1 LAFSH
6 LFYTSIPLVCFI
18 HPDSVASLVY
28 LPNILH
34 LKMLWEDNNGVLR
47 CVTHGGGWG
56 DPFGFAYWST
66 DGG

>member
-1 LAFSH
+1 MD
-6 LFYTSIPLVCFI
+6 IPI
-18 HPDSVASLVY
+18 
-28 LPNILH
+28 ILQ
-34 LKMLWEDNNGVLR
+34 MLWEDAYGIMR